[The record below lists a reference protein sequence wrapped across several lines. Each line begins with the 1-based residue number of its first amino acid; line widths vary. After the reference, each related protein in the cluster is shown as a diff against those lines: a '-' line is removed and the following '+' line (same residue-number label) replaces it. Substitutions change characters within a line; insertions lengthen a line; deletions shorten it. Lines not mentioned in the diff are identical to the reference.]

1 MTQAN
6 NAGPTTPRL
15 RIGLMAEPGAL
26 SQLVPALTACDR
38 LEIVA
43 QSGMLAGSAAPHW
56 PHVPDL
62 RVLLEDP
69 QIQAVVVALPTRRGT
84 EVIRQALT
92 RPLHVWALPPLAAAF
107 DEAVELIALT
117 RKQRAILRIAS
128 WWEIVVEQAWH
139 DLAWPEGFQVT
150 FSDGSVSASGP
161 DPSYWQADPKA
172 AAGGVLAAAGY
183 RLLESL
189 AISRGLPETVVAAT
203 LRQPPDAAGVQRQTE
218 DAAVAILRYGNDAIG
233 TVRAAW
239 DLAPHELRLCHQS
252 ATATVVLGED
262 ELTLLGN
269 DGTARDRHPLAGDFL
284 LGEFQRFV
292 ALVEGQAH
300 GQAVATLERHLLVS
314 ALLESI
320 YLAARTNHPESP
332 RKLYELHGLPV
343 PRA

>member
-1 MTQAN
+1 MTHAN
-6 NAGPTTPRL
+6 NAGHTTPRL
-15 RIGLMAEPGAL
+15 HIGLIADAAELPP
-26 SQLVPALTACDR
+26 LVPALTACDR

-43 QSGMLAGSAAPHW
+43 QSGMPAGSAAPNW

-62 RVLLEDP
+62 RLLLEDP
-69 QIQAVVVALPTRRGT
+69 QVEAVVVALPTRRGT
-84 EVIRQALT
+84 EVIRQALS

-117 RKQRAILRIAS
+117 RKQRAVLRVAS
-128 WWEIVVEQAWH
+128 WWEIAVEHAWH
-139 DLAWPEGFQVT
+139 ELAWPEGFQIT

-161 DPSYWQADPKA
+161 DPSHWQADPKA

-183 RLLESL
+183 RLLEAL
-189 AISRGLPETVVAAT
+189 AVTRGLPETVVAAT
-203 LRQPPDAAGVQRQTE
+203 LRQPPDSAGAQRQTE
-218 DAAVAILRYGNDAIG
+218 DAAVAILRYGNDALAV
-233 TVRAAW
+233 VRAAW
-239 DLAPHELRLCHQS
+239 DLAPHALRLCQQS
-252 ATATVVLGED
+252 AGTMVVLGED
-262 ELTLLGN
+262 ELSLLTS

-292 ALVEGQAH
+292 ALVEGQAF

-314 ALLESI
+314 ALLETI

-332 RKLYELHGLPV
+332 RKLYELRGLPV